1 MLVWY
6 ICWLLMFWI
15 IACFGINKFLLISMM
30 MIGMFSCLSFTT
42 NWLFFWVYLSINFND
57 FWFQKTKN
65 QNVVIVDLSWAEF
78 DWNIRIEMTQMILY
92 KILNTFILRF
102 WFVDPSFEMMFFS
115 NEIHQKK
122 TLIIKT
128 IIIWEIDL
136 EKNGLMMMVLF
147 WIFSSI
153 VCTRKHIFKKRQTQ
167 NNGGLLFFFF
177 FWRKFSKLMTN
188 DNNDDD
194 DDD

>member
-102 WFVDPSFEMMFFS
+102 GCVDPSFEMMFFS

-153 VCTRKHIFKKRQTQ
+153 VCTRKYIFKKIRQTQ
-167 NNGGLLFFFF
+167 NNGGLFFSMKK
-177 FWRKFSKLMTN
+177 KFSKLMTN
-188 DNNDDD
+188 DNNDVDD
-194 DDD
+194 D